1 MQVQSNRGLTAV
13 PTLTPLRH
21 CNKSHAHPRYSGDR
35 IAWHYTSGRCAI
47 QIVQTEV
54 ILPATENVPRGEKP
68 AVWFS
73 LNQSW
78 EPTATKGILDPLTG
92 SRRFATMDEMA
103 RLAGGCYRFGIDPS
117 RLLCWSALKVKTRMR
132 PKTVRALERVAYK
145 FRSNP
150 SDWMGAMEAVSLR
163 DVVVLQKLIMG
174 SWVSGPEQLV
184 TDHNRNAP
192 IRDGREIRLDG
203 LSELSRTRHNLQPHS
218 TPQPGRTRDEQSR
231 LRPQARRPP
240 SGGLHQSTDAQHL

>member
-13 PTLTPLRH
+13 PILTPLRR
-21 CNKSHAHPRYSGDR
+21 CNKSHATPRCSGDR
-35 IAWHYTSGRCAI
+35 IAWHYTSGQCAI
-47 QIVQTEV
+47 QIVQSEV

-92 SRRFATMDEMA
+92 NRRFATMDEMA
-103 RLAGGCYRFGIDPS
+103 RLAGGCYRFGIEPS

-132 PKTVRALERVAYK
+132 PKTVRALERVAYEVGG
-145 FRSNP
+145 NP
-150 SDWMGAMEAVSLR
+150 SQWMGAIEAVSLR

-184 TDHNRNAP
+184 ADNRNAP
-192 IRDGREIRLDG
+192 IREGGNGNPANALP
-203 LSELSRTRHNLQPHS
+203 ELSRIHHDLQPPH
-218 TPQPGRTRDEQSR
+218 TPQPGRTEVRVV
-231 LRPQARRPP
+231 PA
-240 SGGLHQSTDAQHL
+240 